1 MDTVNVFFVAVG
13 LFLLNDSVVQ
23 PHAYFFYMVSIY
35 FAAGV
40 YAVHYN
46 VAKMRASLP
55 FATSFADYKGP
66 ILALLP
72 HVVGFPI
79 VGWMSSQGK
88 LGAVPELVLG
98 ATVII
103 ASVIWISS
111 FFTMWNGFLDR
122 AREVGSAD
130 RSENTGGQQT

>member
-1 MDTVNVFFVAVG
+1 MTRFFTELRRRRILPVAGAYLAAGFLAVEIVQ
-13 LFLLNDSVVQ
+13 FLLAQGNAPEWTSKLIAI
-23 PHAYFFYMVSIY
+23 AY
-35 FAAGV
+35 
-40 YAVHYN
+40 
-46 VAKMRASLP
+46 
-55 FATSFADYKGP
+55 
-66 ILALLP
+66 
-72 HVVGFPI
+72 VVGFPI